1 MRLEV
6 IALKSILIRK
16 KRVLFLIA
24 TLVVA
29 VGLVNSM
36 YQLNLTMD
44 KELGETFDKLG
55 PNIMITPRNG
65 TVSLAYGGMSLPVE
79 QEQETPLIADDYM
92 KVYQIHD
99 RDSVAVVSP
108 KLLETGD
115 VDILDQEIMLMGVY
129 FQFEEKLRPWWQWEG
144 ELPFQDTE
152 IMLGYEL
159 AKQNNLTVG
168 DLMRIEGKEFS
179 VTAVL
184 DKQGSDED
192 QVVFMTLLT
201 LQSLKERGEQISF
214 IEVAAL
220 CTTCPLPEITQQIK
234 AVLPHTDVKP
244 LQETVEMR
252 KHTVERIQE
261 FMLLGSIVIT
271 VIGCIVIGIS
281 MMNYVFDRNTEI
293 GVMRAVGLRRKHVME
308 ILMSEVLVIAVIG
321 GTVGYLLGT
330 VFAKYVTPYVVS
342 IPLSVAFD
350 LPLGVMSVVITV
362 VLTLIAGSIP
372 IYRITELDPVEALRL

>member
-115 VDILDQEIMLMGVY
+115 VDILDQEVMLMGVY

-168 DLMRIEGKEFS
+168 DRMRIEGKEFS